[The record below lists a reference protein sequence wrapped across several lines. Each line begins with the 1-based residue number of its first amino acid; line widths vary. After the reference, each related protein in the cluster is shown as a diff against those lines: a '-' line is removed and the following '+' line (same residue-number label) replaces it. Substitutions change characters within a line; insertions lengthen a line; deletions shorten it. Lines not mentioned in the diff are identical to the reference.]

1 MTVKEAEDKYR
12 KIIAA
17 NIRRYL
23 DEKGW
28 SNAELARQ
36 VKVSPTIV
44 GKWLKADKKPTDQ
57 HIDDMCRLFG
67 CDRLDIIEEPAV
79 ARAWHEEQRLR
90 MYAELLAKDRLIAE
104 CVELLQDVDAS
115 DYPRVREMIRLFKKE
130 KKDEET

>member
-23 DEKGW
+23 NEKGW

-36 VKVSPTIV
+36 MKVSPTIV

-67 CDRLDIIEEPAV
+67 CDRYDITDEPETV
-79 ARAWHEEQRLR
+79 ARYRQRKRLVAYSAR
-90 MYAELLAKDRLIAE
+90 LENREDLQQCVDLLENVSAEDM
-104 CVELLQDVDAS
+104 
-115 DYPRVREMIRLFKKE
+115 PRVIEMIKIFAKE
-130 KKDEET
+130 EKNEET